1 MLTIWN
7 YSYNWVL
14 FHNLLYPF
22 FFQME
27 IFQDL
32 ETFLINQVYYGERE
46 RCTRLFD
53 KKLSSNTLLFKF
65 TSNRILIEKAS
76 DPRHVDPI
84 PQCAVSYVQI
94 DILLCRF
101 WWLQVG
107 LGYIHVIDRSYRFG
121 FYLFQKSYLPGLPII
136 TILTYA

>member
-32 ETFLINQVYYGERE
+32 ETFLINQVYYGERDVQDYL
-46 RCTRLFD
+46 TR
-53 KKLSSNTLLFKF
+53 SSVPIRYC
-65 TSNRILIEKAS
+65 SNSQAIELMEKAS
-76 DPRHVDPI
+76 DPHHVDPI
-84 PQCAVSYVQI
+84 PQCADRHTPLSFFV
-94 DILLCRF
+94 
-101 WWLQVG
+101 
-107 LGYIHVIDRSYRFG
+107 VIGWVRIYTCNRYRSYRFG